1 MQQKDEL
8 MGLSVSIFK
17 QKGFSTGKQVTI
29 ERWEGLEEQPRA
41 RDGSWGTRR
50 DWPQRLAPC
59 ARPRAGREAAAA
71 PLAQSQG
78 PHALLHSAP
87 PAPSPCSAFQS
98 QVNTSDLNL
107 NPAGNESEKR
117 ALAFAI
123 QEGTV
128 SKSYMLQTPSASST
142 RQVER
147 GVCTLCE
154 SLCEE
159 SRLRC
164 HLEATGE
171 CVPPRVQG
179 QHLVAGRRESGVGR
193 RVERGAGV
201 LRRGSFLSH

>member
-1 MQQKDEL
+1 MTH
-8 MGLSVSIFK
+8 LSRQI
-17 QKGFSTGKQVTI
+17 
-29 ERWEGLEEQPRA
+29 
-41 RDGSWGTRR
+41 
-50 DWPQRLAPC
+50 
-59 ARPRAGREAAAA
+59 
-71 PLAQSQG
+71 
-78 PHALLHSAP
+78 
-87 PAPSPCSAFQS
+87 
-98 QVNTSDLNL
+98 DLNL